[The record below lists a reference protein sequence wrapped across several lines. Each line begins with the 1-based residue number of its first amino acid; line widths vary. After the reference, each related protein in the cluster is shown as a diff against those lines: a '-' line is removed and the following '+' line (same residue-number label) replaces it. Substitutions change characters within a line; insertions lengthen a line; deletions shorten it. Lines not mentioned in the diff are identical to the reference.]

1 VLSPL
6 QFASFAVGGAMTV
19 LGGMIC
25 VRWYLFWQR
34 EFRGGL
40 LTGGPYSRVRHP
52 FYSGF
57 LLLAIGLA
65 ILFPILET
73 MMLLAIS
80 VAVILYYVPKEE
92 EMLIERYGKEYRAY
106 MERVHWRLIPG
117 VY

>member
-1 VLSPL
+1 
-6 QFASFAVGGAMTV
+6 MTV

-40 LTGGPYSRVRHP
+40 LTEGPYSRVRHP

-65 ILFPILET
+65 TLFTTLET
-73 MMLLAIS
+73 LMLLAIS
-80 VAVILYYVPKEE
+80 VVVILYYVPKEE

-106 MERVHWRLIPG
+106 MEKVRWKLIPG